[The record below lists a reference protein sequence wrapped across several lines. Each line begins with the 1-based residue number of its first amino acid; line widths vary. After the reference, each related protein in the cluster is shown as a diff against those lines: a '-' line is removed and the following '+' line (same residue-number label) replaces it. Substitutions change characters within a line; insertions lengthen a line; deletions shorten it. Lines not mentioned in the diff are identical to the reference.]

1 MLHHERRGA
10 VSHLRMDRPE
20 RRNAVDIGTL
30 VELQAALDD
39 AAEQRD
45 RVVVLSGTA
54 PAFCSGA
61 DLSGVED
68 GVFVETLG
76 RVLRSFGSLDAITI
90 AAVDGPAL
98 GAGMQ
103 LASACDLRT
112 ATASSQFGVPAAK
125 LGIAVDRWTV
135 ERVVSEAGSGVARGM
150 FLAAQTYSGETLCGA
165 GFVHRIADI
174 DGALEWAEVLAGYA
188 PLTIAAHKQA
198 IEAAAS
204 GRGLDAVDHVALAA
218 TVEQARVAAW
228 RSEDAAEG
236 VAAFREKRPPR
247 FLGR

>member
-10 VSHLRMDRPE
+10 VTHLRMDRPE
-20 RRNAVDIGTL
+20 RRNAVDMATL
-30 VELQAALDD
+30 NELQGALDD
-39 AAEQRD
+39 AAAQRD

-61 DLSGVED
+61 DLTGVED

-76 RVLRSFGSLDAITI
+76 AVLRSFGALDAVTI

-112 ATASSQFGVPAAK
+112 ATATSQFGVPAAK

-135 ERVVSEAGSGVARGM
+135 ERVVSEAGSGIARGM
-150 FLAAQTYSGETLCGA
+150 FLAAQPYTGEALLAA
-165 GFVHRIADI
+165 GFVHRIVDV
-174 DGALEWAEVLAGYA
+174 DGALDWAEVLAGYA
-188 PLTIAAHKQA
+188 PLTIAAHKRA
-198 IEAAAS
+198 IEAIAA
-204 GRGLDAVDHVALAA
+204 GRGLEAVDHVAL
-218 TVEQARVAAW
+218 VESVEAARVTAW

-236 VAAFREKRPPR
+236 VAAFREKRTPR